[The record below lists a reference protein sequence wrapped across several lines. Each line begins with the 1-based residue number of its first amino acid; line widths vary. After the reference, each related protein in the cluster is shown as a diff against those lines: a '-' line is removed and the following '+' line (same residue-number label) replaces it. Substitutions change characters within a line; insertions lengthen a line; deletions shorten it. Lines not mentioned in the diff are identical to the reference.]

1 MSSSNAE
8 KNKAI
13 VLEAFGTLF
22 NKLDYVAAEVTARY
36 IGDKLSLA
44 FGKDKKSDTGKRL
57 SVTLGDHGS
66 GPQKGHFFSTCF
78 AVGGMSPFRR
88 RYMAAIP

>member
-22 NKLDYVAAEVTARY
+22 NKRDCVAAEVTARY

-44 FGKDKKSDTGKRL
+44 FGKDKKSAIQIYVRL
-57 SVTLGDHGS
+57 N
-66 GPQKGHFFSTCF
+66 P
-78 AVGGMSPFRR
+78 
-88 RYMAAIP
+88 

>member
-1 MSSSNAE
+1 MGREEIHEQSNAE

-22 NKLDYVAAEVTARY
+22 NKRDYVAAEVTARY

-44 FGKDKKSDTGKRL
+44 FAKDKKSAI
-57 SVTLGDHGS
+57 
-66 GPQKGHFFSTCF
+66 QIY
-78 AVGGMSPFRR
+78 VGLNP
-88 RYMAAIP
+88 